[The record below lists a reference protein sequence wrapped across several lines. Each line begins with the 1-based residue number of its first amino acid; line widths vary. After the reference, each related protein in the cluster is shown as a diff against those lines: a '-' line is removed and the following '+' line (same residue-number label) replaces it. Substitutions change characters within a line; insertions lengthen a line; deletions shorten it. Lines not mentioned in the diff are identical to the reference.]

1 MTGSAR
7 RTLSRSVAVALMASL
22 AAAGCAGSS
31 SPPTAGTVPPAAST
45 ASSVPSVAAVPSTRA
60 TAAQTPTP
68 ARTPAQFAPL
78 PEMPTA
84 ELDASTA
91 SRLQGALDKAIATGA
106 PDFIAAVI
114 TEEGVWAGA
123 AGIGGPG
130 DRKAT
135 PSDEFAIASISKTFT
150 AALVMRLAEQGRID
164 LDHPLDQYLG
174 GADVDTNGA
183 TVRQALMMTGGF
195 PDHPQPATRLE
206 IQADPS
212 RKWTFDEILAAF
224 EPPVQPAGVGHLDS
238 GPSYELLALAAA
250 RVAGLSYG
258 GALRQLVLD
267 PVHADRILDQG
278 DGVKTPKPWAVPV
291 GAYLGAWDA
300 ADVGRGD
307 AIINI
312 SSATRGSAAARSR
325 VTPRR
330 WRPGS
335 GTCSR
340 GRSSA
345 RSPFGRWRS
354 TDGGGFAYGLDRAP
368 YPEAGAVGNS
378 GGKTGYG
385 SQFTVF
391 PTSRVVIVVFVND
404 ENFIVEPTV
413 NALLEIAKAS

>member
-1 MTGSAR
+1 MTRSTR
-7 RTLSRSVAVALMASL
+7 LTLSRSVALALMASL

-31 SPPTAGTVPPAAST
+31 SPPTAGTVPPAASA
-45 ASSVPSVAAVPSTRA
+45 ASSVPSLAAVPSTSA
-60 TAAQTPTP
+60 TAARTPTP
-68 ARTPAQFAPL
+68 GTQAQFALL
-78 PEMPTA
+78 PEMPTG
-84 ELDASTA
+84 ELDAATA
-91 SRLQGALDKAIATGA
+91 SRLQGALDKAVASGA

-114 TEEGVWAGA
+114 TEDGVWAGA
-123 AGIGGPG
+123 AGIDGPNG
-130 DRKAT
+130 RKAT
-135 PSDEFAIASISKTFT
+135 ANDEFAIASISKTFT
-150 AALVMRLAEQGRID
+150 AALVMRLAEQGKIN
-164 LDHPLDQYLG
+164 LDRPLEQYLG

-278 DGVKTPKPWAVPV
+278 DNVKTPKPWAVPV

-312 SSATRGSAAARSR
+312 SSATRGIGGGSIASDAPSLAAWVWHLFAGK
-325 VTPRR
+325 VVGE
-330 WRPGS
+330 GS
-335 GTCSR
+335 LRTM
-340 GRSSA
+340 A
-345 RSPFGRWRS
+345 S

-391 PTSRVVIVVFVND
+391 PTLRVVIVVFVND

>member
-1 MTGSAR
+1 MTRSTR
-7 RTLSRSVAVALMASL
+7 QSLSRSIAVALMASL

-31 SPPTAGTVPPAAST
+31 SPPNAGTVPPAPLT
-45 ASSVPSVAAVPSTRA
+45 TSSVPSAAPLPSTSA
-60 TAAQTPTP
+60 GTAQTPTP
-68 ARTPAQFAPL
+68 AGTMAPFAL
-78 PEMPTA
+78 FPELPTA
-84 ELDASTA
+84 ELDAATA
-91 SRLQGALDKAIATGA
+91 SRLQAALDKAVASGA

-114 TEEGVWAGA
+114 TEDGVWAGA
-123 AGIGGPG
+123 AGIGGPN

-135 PSDEFAIASISKTFT
+135 PNDEFAIASISKTFT
-150 AALVMRLAEQGRID
+150 AALVMRLAEQGRIN
-164 LDHPLDQYLG
+164 LDNPLEQYLD

-183 TVRQALMMTGGF
+183 TVRQALMMTAGF

-206 IQADPS
+206 IQADPN

-224 EPPVQPAGVGHLDS
+224 EPPVQPAGAGHLDS

-250 RVAGLSYG
+250 KVTDLSYG
-258 GALRQLVLD
+258 GALRRTILD

-291 GAYLGAWDA
+291 GPYLDPWDA
-300 ADVGRGD
+300 TDVGRGD

-312 SSATRGSAAARSR
+312 SSATRGIGGGSIASDAPSLAAWVWQLFAGKVVGEASLRTMVSN
-325 VTPRR
+325 
-330 WRPGS
+330 
-335 GTCSR
+335 
-340 GRSSA
+340 
-345 RSPFGRWRS
+345 
-354 TDGGGFAYGLDRAP
+354 DGAGFAYGLDRAP
-368 YPEAGAVGNS
+368 YAEVGAVGNS